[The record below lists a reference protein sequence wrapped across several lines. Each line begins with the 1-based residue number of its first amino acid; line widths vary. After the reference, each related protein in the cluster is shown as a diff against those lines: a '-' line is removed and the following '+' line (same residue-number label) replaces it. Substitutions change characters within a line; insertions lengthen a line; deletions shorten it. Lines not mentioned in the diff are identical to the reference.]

1 MNMIIDANW
10 LASHLDDENVIII
23 DSRGIMPFRF
33 SHIKNAMPL
42 GVEKVISTDE
52 NGSYLVIAPQVAE
65 QIFTSMGIDDT
76 KVVIVYG
83 EYPDPSLAR
92 IVWTLIYF
100 GHSNVKILDIG
111 FENWLQGG
119 YPVTKD
125 FETKNAATKPDRGFV
140 AHVRTTE
147 RADAQF
153 IYQEKDKPETTI
165 IDARTPQEHLHARIP
180 GSILHNYEEGIGDM
194 GKMIKDVEVLKQ
206 DFEKLGIT
214 RDKQI
219 VCYCHSGIRAAHTY
233 LQLKQA
239 GFVNVRLYDGS
250 IIDWAKRKYPLG

>member
-1 MNMIIDANW
+1 MIIDANW

-65 QIFTSMGIDDT
+65 QIFTSVGIDDT

-111 FENWLQGG
+111 FENWLQSG

>member
-1 MNMIIDANW
+1 MIIDANW

-111 FENWLQGG
+111 FENWLQSG

>member
-1 MNMIIDANW
+1 MIIDANW

-111 FENWLQGG
+111 FENWLQSG

-165 IDARTPQEHLHARIP
+165 IDARTPQEHFHARIP

>member
-1 MNMIIDANW
+1 MTIDANW

-111 FENWLQGG
+111 FENWLQSG

-125 FETKNAATKPDRGFV
+125 FETKNAATRPDRGFV
-140 AHVRTTE
+140 AHVRTIE

-206 DFEKLGIT
+206 DFDKLGIT

>member
-1 MNMIIDANW
+1 MNMIIDASW

-65 QIFTSMGIDDT
+65 QIFTSVGINDT

-111 FENWLQGG
+111 FENWLQSG

-250 IIDWAKRKYPLG
+250 IMDWAKRKYPLG

>member
-1 MNMIIDANW
+1 MIIDANW

-65 QIFTSMGIDDT
+65 QIFTSMGINDT

-111 FENWLQGG
+111 FENWLQSG

>member
-1 MNMIIDANW
+1 MTIDANW

-111 FENWLQGG
+111 FENWLQSG

>member
-65 QIFTSMGIDDT
+65 QIFTSVGINDT

-111 FENWLQGG
+111 FENWLQSG

-194 GKMIKDVEVLKQ
+194 GKMIKDVEVLKR

-219 VCYCHSGIRAAHTY
+219 ICYCHSGIRAAHTY

-250 IIDWAKRKYPLG
+250 IMDWAKRKYPLG

>member
-1 MNMIIDANW
+1 MIIDANW

-111 FENWLQGG
+111 FENWLQSG

-125 FETKNAATKPDRGFV
+125 FETKNAATRPDRGFV

-165 IDARTPQEHLHARIP
+165 IDARTPQEHFHARIP

>member
-1 MNMIIDANW
+1 MIIDANW

-111 FENWLQGG
+111 FENWLQSG

-219 VCYCHSGIRAAHTY
+219 ICYCHSGIRAAHTY

-250 IIDWAKRKYPLG
+250 IMDWAKRKYPLG

>member
-65 QIFTSMGIDDT
+65 QIFTSMGINDT

-111 FENWLQGG
+111 FENWLQSG

-194 GKMIKDVEVLKQ
+194 GKMMKDVEVLKQ

>member
-1 MNMIIDANW
+1 MTIDANW

-111 FENWLQGG
+111 FENWLQSG

-125 FETKNAATKPDRGFV
+125 FETKNAATRPGRGFV
-140 AHVRTTE
+140 AHVRKIE

-206 DFEKLGIT
+206 DFDKLGIT

>member
-111 FENWLQGG
+111 FENWLQSG

-194 GKMIKDVEVLKQ
+194 GKMIKDVEVLKR

-219 VCYCHSGIRAAHTY
+219 ICYCHSGIRAAHTY

-250 IIDWAKRKYPLG
+250 IMDWAKRKYPLG

>member
-1 MNMIIDANW
+1 MIIDANW

>member
-1 MNMIIDANW
+1 MIIDANW

-111 FENWLQGG
+111 FENWLQSG

-250 IIDWAKRKYPLG
+250 IMDWAKRKYPLG

>member
-1 MNMIIDANW
+1 MNMTIDASW
-10 LASHLDDENVIII
+10 LASHLDDENLIII

-33 SHIKNAMPL
+33 SHIKNAVPM

-52 NGSYLVIAPQVAE
+52 NGAHMVITPQAAE
-65 QIFTSMGIDDT
+65 ETFTDVGIDDT

-100 GHSNVKILDIG
+100 GHRNVKILDIG
-111 FENWLQGG
+111 FENWLQSG

-125 FETKNAATKPDRGFV
+125 FRSNNTATKPDRGFI
-140 AHVRTTE
+140 AHIKATE
-147 RADAQF
+147 RADAQIIF
-153 IYQEKDKPETTI
+153 EEKDKPKTII
-165 IDARTPQEHLHARIP
+165 IDARTPQEHLYARIP
-180 GSILHNYEEGIGDM
+180 GSILHNYDEGIGDK
-194 GKMIKDVEVLKQ
+194 GKMIKDVEVLKK
-206 DFEKLGIT
+206 DFERIGIT
-214 RDKQI
+214 QDKQI
-219 VCYCHSGIRAAHTY
+219 ICYCHSGIRAAHTY

-239 GFVNVRLYDGS
+239 GFANVRLYDGS

>member
-1 MNMIIDANW
+1 MNMIIDASW
-10 LASHLDDENVIII
+10 LASHLDDENLIII

-33 SHIKNAMPL
+33 SHIKNAIPM
-42 GVEKVISTDE
+42 GVENVISTEE

-65 QIFTSMGIDDT
+65 QIFTDIGVDDT

-100 GHSNVKILDIG
+100 GHRNVKILDIG
-111 FENWLQGG
+111 FENWLQSG
-119 YPVTKD
+119 YPVTRD
-125 FETKNAATKPDRGFV
+125 SRSKNSDKKSDKGFV
-140 AHVRTTE
+140 ARINATE

-153 IYQEKDKPETTI
+153 IYEEKDKPETII
-165 IDARTPQEHLHARIP
+165 IDARTPQEHFHARIP

-194 GKMIKDVEVLKQ
+194 GKMIKDVEMLKK
-206 DFEKLGIT
+206 DFEKIGIT
-214 RDKQI
+214 QDKQI
-219 VCYCHSGIRAAHTY
+219 ICYCHSGIRAAHTY

-239 GFVNVRLYDGS
+239 GFANVRLYDGS
-250 IIDWAKRKYPLG
+250 IIDWAKRKYPLR

>member
-1 MNMIIDANW
+1 MTIDANW

-23 DSRGIMPFRF
+23 DSRGNLPFKF
-33 SHIKNAMPL
+33 KHIKNAIPL
-42 GVEKVISTDE
+42 GLENVISIDD

-65 QIFTSMGIDDT
+65 QIFTDMGIDET

-100 GHSNVKILDIG
+100 GHTDVKILNIG
-111 FENWLQGG
+111 FENWLQSG

-125 FETKNAATKPDRGFV
+125 FKPTNSVKKSDKRFIAHINA
-140 AHVRTTE
+140 TE

-165 IDARTPQEHLHARIP
+165 IDARTPQEHFHARIP
-180 GSILHNYEEGIGDM
+180 GSILHNYEEGIGDK
-194 GKMIKDVEVLKQ
+194 GKMIKDVEMLKQ
-206 DFEKLGIT
+206 DFEKIGLT
-214 RDKQI
+214 QDKQI
-219 VCYCHSGIRAAHTY
+219 ICYCHSGIRAAHTY

-239 GFVNVRLYDGS
+239 GFTNVRLYDGS
-250 IIDWAKRKYPLG
+250 IIDWAKRKYPLR

>member
-1 MNMIIDANW
+1 MIINANW

-76 KVVIVYG
+76 KLVIVYG

-111 FENWLQGG
+111 FENWLQSG

-165 IDARTPQEHLHARIP
+165 IDARTPQEHFHARIP
-180 GSILHNYEEGIGDM
+180 GSILHNYEEGIGDL

>member
-33 SHIKNAMPL
+33 SHIKNAIPL

-65 QIFTSMGIDDT
+65 QIFTSMGINDT

-111 FENWLQGG
+111 FETWLQSG

-125 FETKNAATKPDRGFV
+125 FETKNAATKLDRGFV

-194 GKMIKDVEVLKQ
+194 GKMIKDVKVLKQ

-219 VCYCHSGIRAAHTY
+219 ICYCHSGIRAAHTY

>member
-1 MNMIIDANW
+1 MTIDAGW
-10 LASHLDDENVIII
+10 LASHLDDENLIII
-23 DSRGIMPFRF
+23 DSRGILPYRF
-33 SHIKNAMPL
+33 GHIKNAMPM

-111 FENWLQGG
+111 FENWLQSG

>member
-1 MNMIIDANW
+1 MIIDANW

-111 FENWLQGG
+111 FENWLQSG

-194 GKMIKDVEVLKQ
+194 GKMMKDVEVLKQ

>member
-111 FENWLQGG
+111 FENWLQSG

>member
-1 MNMIIDANW
+1 MTIDANW

-111 FENWLQGG
+111 FENWLQSG

-125 FETKNAATKPDRGFV
+125 FETKNAATRPDRGFV
-140 AHVRTTE
+140 AHVRTIE